1 MSNAIFPD
9 LPGLKA
15 ERSAEP
21 QFTTRIQRG
30 VSGAEARAAMQAYP
44 TVKFSLA
51 YDVIRHGSDTDLRRL
66 KGFFLARRGAFDSFL
81 LTDETDFSVTDQPL
95 GTGNGTATQFQ
106 LARTWGYD
114 ANSQLTEP
122 VMNVNAITNVK
133 VAGTVTAAYTINST
147 GLITFTT
154 APAAGQAVTW
164 TGSYYY
170 RARFASDNL
179 SFERFLQDLY
189 SARKVELIASLQN
202 KI

>member
-1 MSNAIFPD
+1 MSNALFPD
-9 LPGLKA
+9 LIGLKA

-21 QFTTRIQRG
+21 EFTTRIQRG

-44 TVKFSLA
+44 TVRFTLD
-51 YDVIRHGSDTDLRRL
+51 YDVIRHGASVDLRQL

-81 LTDETDFSVTDQPL
+81 FTDETDFSVTDQAI
-95 GTGNGTATQFQ
+95 GTGDGTTTQFQ

-114 ANSQLTEP
+114 ASSQLTEP

-133 VAGTVTAAYTINST
+133 KAGTATTAYTINST

-154 APAAGQAVTW
+154 APTAGQAITW

-170 RARFASDNL
+170 RARFLSDNL
-179 SFERFLQDLY
+179 SFDRFLQDLY
-189 SARKVELIASLQN
+189 SAKKVELIASLQN

>member
-1 MSNAIFPD
+1 MGNAIFPD
-9 LPGLKA
+9 LVGLKA

-21 QFTTRIQRG
+21 EFTTRIQRG

-44 TVKFSLA
+44 TVKFSVA
-51 YDVIRHGSDTDLRRL
+51 YDVIRHGTSVDLRQL

-81 LTDETDFSVTDQPL
+81 FTDETDFSVTDQAI
-95 GTGNGTATQFQ
+95 GTGDGTTTQFQ

-114 ANSQLTEP
+114 ANSQITEP

-133 VAGTVTAAYTINST
+133 KAGTTTTAYTINST

-154 APAAGQAVTW
+154 APTAGQAVTW
-164 TGSYYY
+164 TGTYYY
-170 RARFASDNL
+170 RARFSSDNL
-179 SFERFLQDLY
+179 SFDRFLQDLY
-189 SARKVELIASLQN
+189 SAKKVELIASLQN

>member
-1 MSNAIFPD
+1 MGNALFPD
-9 LPGLKA
+9 LIGLKA

-21 QFTTRIQRG
+21 EFTTRIQRG

-44 TVKFSLA
+44 TVRFTLA
-51 YDVIRHGSDTDLRRL
+51 YDVIRHGTAADLRQL

-81 LTDETDFSVTDQPL
+81 FTDETDFAVTDQAI
-95 GTGNGTATQFQ
+95 GTGDGTTTQFQ

-133 VAGTVTAAYTINST
+133 KAGTTTTAYTLSST

-154 APAAGQAVTW
+154 APTTGQAVTW

-170 RARFASDNL
+170 RARFSSDNL
-179 SFERFLQDLY
+179 SFDRFLQDLY
-189 SARKVELIASLQN
+189 STKKVELIASLQN
-202 KI
+202 KL